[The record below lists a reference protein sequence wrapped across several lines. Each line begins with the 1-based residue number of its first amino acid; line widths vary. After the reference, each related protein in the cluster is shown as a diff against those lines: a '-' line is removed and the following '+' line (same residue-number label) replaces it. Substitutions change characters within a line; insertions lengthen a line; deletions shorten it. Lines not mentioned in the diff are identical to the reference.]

1 MKNVKM
7 IGKSLSKNELK
18 NINGGWKTKESCE
31 SMGGFWGQMAVSGV
45 WCCTIP
51 GGQSYCPPE

>member
-7 IGKSLSKNELK
+7 IGKSLSKDELK
-18 NINGGWKTKESCE
+18 NINGGWKTKESCDA
-31 SMGGFWGQMAVSGV
+31 MGGFWGQMAVSGV

-51 GGQSYCPPE
+51 GGQSYCP